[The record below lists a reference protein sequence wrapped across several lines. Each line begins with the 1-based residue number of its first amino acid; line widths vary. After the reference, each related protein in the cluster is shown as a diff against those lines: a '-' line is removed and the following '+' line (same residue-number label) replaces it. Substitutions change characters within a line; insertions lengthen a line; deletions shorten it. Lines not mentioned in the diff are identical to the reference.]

1 MMKFEK
7 SLIDLTMRE
16 MLAVADELCER
27 CSLRLET
34 TDTVLEFTWTE
45 ELVVHCENLRTEE
58 IFEFAEVELS
68 GEVAHAVL
76 KTCFWSSD
84 SL

>member
-16 MLAVADELCER
+16 MLAIADELCER
-27 CSLRLET
+27 YSLRLET

-45 ELVVHCENLRTEE
+45 ELVVRCENLRTQETY
-58 IFEFAEVELS
+58 EFSEVELD
-68 GEVAHAVL
+68 GEVAHAVI
-76 KTCFWSSD
+76 KSCYWSSD

>member
-1 MMKFEK
+1 
-7 SLIDLTMRE
+7 MRE

-34 TDTVLEFTWTE
+34 TNTVLEFTWTE
-45 ELVVHCENLRTEE
+45 ELIVRCENQRTGE
-58 IFEFAEVELS
+58 IFEFSEIELS
-68 GEVAHAVL
+68 GEVAHSVIKA
-76 KTCFWSSD
+76 CYWSSD

>member
-1 MMKFEK
+1 MKFEK

-16 MLAVADELCER
+16 MLAIADELCER
-27 CSLRLET
+27 YSLRLET

-45 ELVVHCENLRTEE
+45 ELVVRCENLRTQETY
-58 IFEFAEVELS
+58 EFSEVELD
-68 GEVAHAVL
+68 GEVAHAVI
-76 KTCFWSSD
+76 KSCYWSSD

>member
-27 CSLRLET
+27 YTLRLET
-34 TDTVLEFTWTE
+34 ADTTLVFTWTE
-45 ELVVHCENLRTEE
+45 ELVVCCENLRTEE
-58 IFEFAEVELS
+58 TFEFEDVELD
-68 GEVAHAVL
+68 GEVTHAVI
-76 KTCFWSSD
+76 KACYWSSD